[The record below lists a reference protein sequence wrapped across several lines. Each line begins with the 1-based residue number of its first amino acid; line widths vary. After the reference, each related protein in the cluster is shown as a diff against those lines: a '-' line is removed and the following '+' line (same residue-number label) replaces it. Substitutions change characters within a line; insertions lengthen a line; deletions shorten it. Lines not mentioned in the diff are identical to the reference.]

1 MAVAKDYSNS
11 RVAHFTL
18 RTVCARVAHFQN
30 GPAIEDESG
39 PYICYKKKKKGEEK
53 EITDSFNRTK
63 PPNSFVM
70 VASLIN

>member
-39 PYICYKKKKKGEEK
+39 PYICYKKKKKEK
-53 EITDSFNRTK
+53 KKKSQIVLTEQNRQI
-63 PPNSFVM
+63 V
-70 VASLIN
+70 LLWLRL